1 MKRIKFDYDKQYTNW
16 CFFFQSFNRF
26 DEWANISIG
35 IWRFF
40 LTIKLYKS
48 IKPFQVDEDFDHE
61 QYGITLFEREIHL
74 HIGKTHV
81 YRLPWSWEIVEH
93 SILDQYGKTVIE
105 NKLSKH
111 GQSRDWLR
119 VYQLKYHIPNPISKF
134 QTVILFNHYSKNHG
148 RQQASITIHGEVR
161 IWRWRMFTWLPDWFP
176 LFKKVSR
183 VIDCVSD
190 VELGE
195 RAGEWKGGL
204 MGWSTDWKPGDT
216 QEIAFARWHQNWSGK

>member
-26 DEWANISIG
+26 DDWANISIG

-48 IKPFQVDEDFDHE
+48 TKPFQVDEDFDQE

-81 YRLPWSWEIVEH
+81 YRLPWSWEIVEN

-111 GQSRDWLR
+111 GQSRD
-119 VYQLKYHIPNPISKF
+119 
-134 QTVILFNHYSKNHG
+134 
-148 RQQASITIHGEVR
+148 
-161 IWRWRMFTWLPDWFP
+161 
-176 LFKKVSR
+176 
-183 VIDCVSD
+183 
-190 VELGE
+190 
-195 RAGEWKGGL
+195 
-204 MGWSTDWKPGDT
+204 
-216 QEIAFARWHQNWSGK
+216 